1 MSYFFILQKKKWF
14 RHELIAYFIVSWAF
28 FCSWSKCLVSPIK
41 TCIFTVCY
49 QFNLPFIEILS
60 SLNKIIHMFTK
71 SRDILFSLPLKITKF
86 CINSNYG
93 IFTWIIQV
101 QNKIYEVLL
110 CLNKPSIF
118 TTVEDQRHYVS
129 NADMERD

>member
-1 MSYFFILQKKKWF
+1 
-14 RHELIAYFIVSWAF
+14 
-28 FCSWSKCLVSPIK
+28 
-41 TCIFTVCY
+41 
-49 QFNLPFIEILS
+49 
-60 SLNKIIHMFTK
+60 MFTK

-110 CLNKPSIF
+110 CLNKPSNF